1 MYYLYF
7 ATGLLLLISFIK
19 SRKKTIKAFKISI
32 KKFIKILPAFVIMI
46 ILVSIAFF
54 LLPSSLF
61 MNHFNNKVQLIDVF
75 IATILGSIT
84 LMPGFIA
91 YPMCGI
97 LLQKGVSY
105 MVISAF
111 TTTLM
116 MVGILTFPVEKEY
129 FGIRVALI
137 RNIIGLIIALVIAI
151 TIGFIYGEIL

>member
-1 MYYLYF
+1 M
-7 ATGLLLLISFIK
+7 
-19 SRKKTIKAFKISI
+19 
-32 KKFIKILPAFVIMI
+32 
-46 ILVSIAFF
+46 
-54 LLPSSLF
+54 
-61 MNHFNNKVQLIDVF
+61 IDVF

-105 MVISAF
+105 LVISAF

-137 RNIIGLIIALVIAI
+137 RNVIGLIIAIVIAI
-151 TIGFIYGEIL
+151 AIGFIYGEIL